1 MKHAP
6 MKWAAVACL
15 TCFATAIAAQS
26 YPAKSLRLIVP
37 FVPGG
42 ANDIMARSIAPEMS
56 ALLGQQIIVDNRGG
70 ASGQIGAEA
79 VAKSPPDGY
88 TLMLAS
94 NSVTSH
100 VPAVYAKLRYDM
112 ARDFTPIGK
121 VCEVPLV
128 IVLHL
133 SVPARTTKEL
143 VALAKARPG
152 ELRMAVSGTGTTSHL
167 VTELFALST
176 GIRLLVVPYKGGG
189 PAVVD
194 LLGGH
199 VDGRIDQIPSSMAH
213 IQAKRIRAIAVTT
226 ARRAELLPTVPTLSE
241 SGMPGFDAS
250 TVIGIF
256 APAGT
261 PNDIG
266 EDQSEMH

>member
-1 MKHAP
+1 
-6 MKWAAVACL
+6 
-15 TCFATAIAAQS
+15 
-26 YPAKSLRLIVP
+26 
-37 FVPGG
+37 
-42 ANDIMARSIAPEMS
+42 
-56 ALLGQQIIVDNRGG
+56 
-70 ASGQIGAEA
+70 
-79 VAKSPPDGY
+79 
-88 TLMLAS
+88 
-94 NSVTSH
+94 
-100 VPAVYAKLRYDM
+100 
-112 ARDFTPIGK
+112 
-121 VCEVPLV
+121 
-128 IVLHL
+128 
-133 SVPARTTKEL
+133 
-143 VALAKARPG
+143 
-152 ELRMAVSGTGTTSHL
+152 MAVSGTGTTSHL

-226 ARRAELLPTVPTLSE
+226 ARRAELLPTVPTLIE
-241 SGMPGFDAS
+241 SGVPGFDAS